1 MKKTHFFSTFWVI
14 VCMFALSVNANA
26 QSNKKNL
33 YVYKGNTVVYKASAA
48 LVDSVALEENKTIVS
63 LYKKDGT
70 QLYSAPYADID
81 SITYSMLPPV
91 ADLLDV
97 RFTADGQAYDAS
109 QMEIDVRVFAP
120 EDKLDVKYNELY
132 QTYEAHFDNTWAGTP
147 TSYCK
152 VDYSMNDYFKE
163 RIADGHTLE
172 TLFKASYTPPI
183 ANSEAK
189 WFGAHEGGGTGFLI
203 TTTSG
208 TRKNEFTFLPHTGGN
223 YRWATSGIVP
233 QPEVYYHLIGVWNK
247 EEGKAYIYV
256 NGELKNVVD
265 APGEFQFPSNL
276 AAQWVGIGCDANT
289 SNGAQ
294 SGNWTIVRERIYD
307 KALDQYEAEALWE
320 EIADKAETPKA
331 DVLDVVFQKN
341 GTAVDVSPMK
351 NIVETISPVDTISTY
366 YNGNYNSYAAKIK
379 NNWGTGGSLGDAPTY
394 FKVDYAN
401 NQAFKDALADGHTL
415 EAIFKATYTAPISN
429 SEAKWFA
436 SHQAGGTGFLIS
448 TQSGSRQNEMT
459 FLPNVSTNGN
469 SNWIWATSGVVP
481 EPETYY
487 HVVGVWNKEEGKAY
501 IYVNGELKNTVDAIG
516 ELRFPS
522 NGANWFGIGCDA
534 NPSNGEN
541 GGNWEIV
548 RARIYDE
555 PLTTHNV
562 AALWNEINAQT
573 KAANDSVAKAIEE
586 EQIPI
591 VEAPKADLLDVVFKA
606 DGTAE
611 DISPMQNEVITN
623 AGEGLT
629 TYYNNTYERYVA
641 RFDNPWAGVATGWYR
656 IDYGTNQKFSDAIA
670 DGHTLEAVFMGDYE
684 GEIRKVEAKFF
695 SAHQSGGTGLM
706 LSSDA
711 QMTFLPNTSVGG
723 YHWASSGMIPE
734 SKKYYHIVGVWNK
747 EEGKAYVYINGELRG
762 TVDAQGSYTF
772 PPEVARWFAIG
783 GDSQNSRCE
792 QAWTGDV
799 VIARV
804 YDDPLDIAQVKALW
818 KQVQELQEK
827 APELVSGVSYYDN
840 LQVLA
845 GGNYDI
851 KGKGFE
857 SGDKIILT
865 ALNSENTSATLETTI
880 TTEGVSITLPADFQ
894 SGRYLLSVKRGE
906 QIQDITPVK
915 INIVETMHTG
925 AKVIAH
931 RGFWNTAGS
940 AQNSVSAVKNAID
953 NKFYGAEID
962 VWLTTDGHLMVNH
975 DPTLNGV
982 EIQNSTYEQCKN
994 LKLSN
999 GETIPELKDIL
1010 ALFEG
1015 DDVTTKLIIEIKSH
1029 STAERSEEA
1038 AEAATNAVWEAF
1050 ANDKVE
1056 YISFSL
1062 EACKKLADLDDTNIV
1077 AYLNGDKSP
1086 QELNDLGIKGLD
1098 YTLSA
1103 YKNNPTWIEEAH
1115 NLEMITNVW
1124 TLDTTA
1130 EMIEA
1135 NNLGIDFITTNYPIE
1150 AEKIRKLYSTEEE

>member
-1 MKKTHFFSTFWVI
+1 MNKIHFFSALGVV
-14 VCMFALSVNANA
+14 VCMFALSLNANA
-26 QSNKKNL
+26 QNNKKNM
-33 YVYKGNTVVYKASAA
+33 YVYKGSTVVYKASTS
-48 LVDSVALEENKTIVS
+48 LVDSVALEENKTVVT
-63 LYKKDGT
+63 LYKRDGSK
-70 QLYSAPYADID
+70 LYSAPYADID

-97 RFTADGQAYDAS
+97 KFTEDGQAYDAS
-109 QMEIDVRVFAP
+109 QMEIDVKVIAP

-132 QTYEAHFDNTWAGTP
+132 QTYEAHFDNTWSGTP

-163 RIADGHTLE
+163 RMADGHTLE
-172 TLFKASYTPPI
+172 TLFKTSYTPPI

-208 TRKNEFTFLPHTGGN
+208 ARQNELTFLPHTGGN

-233 QPEVYYHLIGVWNK
+233 QPEVYYHLVGVWNK
-247 EEGKAYIYV
+247 EEEKAYIYV

-265 APGEFQFPSNL
+265 APGDFKFPANM

-320 EIADKAETPKA
+320 EIADKTETPKA
-331 DVLDVVFQKN
+331 DVLDVVFKAD
-341 GTAVDVSPMK
+341 GTAEDVSPMK
-351 NIVETISPVDTISTY
+351 NTVETISPENAVPTY
-366 YNGNYNSYAAKIK
+366 YNGNYDSYAAKIK

-394 FKVDYAN
+394 FKVDYAE

-415 EAIFKATYTAPISN
+415 ETIFKATYTEPIN
-429 SEAKWFA
+429 NAEAKWFA

-448 TQSGSRQNEMT
+448 KQSGERQNEIT
-459 FLPNVSTNGN
+459 FLPNVSTTGK
-469 SNWIWATSGVVP
+469 SNWIWATSGIVP
-481 EPETYY
+481 APETYY

-501 IYVNGELKNTVDAIG
+501 VYINGELKNTVDAEG
-516 ELRFPS
+516 ELKFPS

-534 NPSNGEN
+534 NTSNGEN

-555 PLTTHNV
+555 PLSTHSV
-562 AALWNEINAQT
+562 AALWNEVTAQT

-611 DISPMQNEVITN
+611 DVSPMQNEVITN
-623 AGEGLT
+623 AGDGLT
-629 TYYNNTYERYVA
+629 TYYNNTYGRYVA
-641 RFDNPWAGVATGWYR
+641 RFDNTWGGAATGWYR
-656 IDYGTNQKFSDAIA
+656 INYGTSEAFSSAIA

-684 GEIRKVEAKFF
+684 GEILKKEAKFF
-695 SAHQSGGTGLM
+695 SAHQGGGTGLM
-706 LSSDA
+706 LASDA
-711 QMTFLPNTSVGG
+711 QMTFLPHTSGS
-723 YHWASSGMIPE
+723 YRWAKSGMIPE
-734 SKKYYHIVGVWNK
+734 SKKYYHMVGVWNQ

-762 TVDAQGSYTF
+762 TADAPGSYTF
-772 PPEVARWFAIG
+772 PIEAAQWFAIG
-783 GDSQNSRCE
+783 GDAQNSICE

-799 VIARV
+799 VLARV
-804 YDDPLDIAQVKALW
+804 YNDPLDISQVKALW
-818 KQVQELQEK
+818 RQVEELQEK
-827 APELVSGVSYYDN
+827 APELVSGISYYDN

-845 GGNYDI
+845 GGSYNI
-851 KGKGFE
+851 KGTGFKD
-857 SGDKIILT
+857 GDQITLT
-865 ALNSENTSATLETTI
+865 ALSSENTSATLGTTL
-880 TTEGVSITLPADFQ
+880 TADGVSITLPADFQ
-894 SGRYLLSVKRGE
+894 SGRYLLSIKRGE
-906 QIQDITPVK
+906 QVQDVTPVR
-915 INIVETMHTG
+915 INVVEALNAG

-931 RGFWNTAGS
+931 RGYWNTTGS
-940 AQNSVSAVKNAID
+940 AQNSRSSVQNAID
-953 NKFYGAEID
+953 NNFYGAEID

-975 DPTLNGV
+975 DATLNGV
-982 EIQNSTYEQCKN
+982 EIQSSTYDECKD

-1015 DDVTTKLIIEIKSH
+1015 EDVKTKLIIEIKSH

-1038 AEAATNAVWEAF
+1038 AEAAANAVWEAF
-1050 ANDKVE
+1050 AGDKVE

-1062 EACKKLADLDDTNIV
+1062 DACKKLASIDDTYTV
-1077 AYLNGDKSP
+1077 GYLNGDKSP
-1086 QELNDLGIKGLD
+1086 QELSELGIKALD
-1098 YTLSA
+1098 YTLST
-1103 YKNNPTWIEEAH
+1103 YKNNPTWVEEAH
-1115 NLEMITNVW
+1115 SLGMLTNVW
-1124 TLDTTA
+1124 TLNTSAD
-1130 EMIEA
+1130 MIEA
-1135 NNLGIDFITTNYPIE
+1135 NNLGIDFITTDYPLD
-1150 AEKIRKLYSTEEE
+1150 AEKIRKLYSSEEE